1 MYTANINIKNKL
13 VNFGS
18 FIEKLYKAL
27 IRKEIITLVFFFTTT
42 IFVEMNVLKESQ
54 FQMLRG
60 EPSKN
65 PRKAPEVHDVE
76 KYKAHEC

>member
-42 IFVEMNVLKESQ
+42 IFVEMNVK
-54 FQMLRG
+54 F
-60 EPSKN
+60 
-65 PRKAPEVHDVE
+65 
-76 KYKAHEC
+76 